1 MPDIDLHPH
10 NAVQAEYWN
19 GPVGR
24 RWRDHQERQDQ
35 VLLPVLE
42 RLVVAADARRGE
54 RVIDIGC
61 GAGATAVGF
70 ALKVAPDGEVL
81 AIDVSAPL
89 IERARERVGDLPVR
103 FVLADAAAHPPPPDW
118 ADLIVSRFGVMF
130 FADPT
135 LAFRNLRRGLR
146 SGGRM
151 ALACWR
157 EAKLNPWIVVP
168 LRAVA
173 NHAPPLP
180 ELGPE
185 DPGPFSFADPA
196 RVRRI
201 VSDAGFVDVDL
212 EPHELELDI
221 AVGRGLDTAV
231 EAMLAIGPAS
241 RMLQDQSED
250 VRAAAA
256 ADIRAALAAHAQGD
270 RVPLAGAIW
279 IVTAR
284 NP

>member
-10 NAVQAEYWN
+10 NAAQAEYWN

-42 RLVVAADARRGE
+42 RLVAAADARRGE

-61 GAGATAVGF
+61 GAGATAIDF

-89 IERARERVGDLPVR
+89 IERARERAGDLPVR
-103 FVLADAAAHPPPPDW
+103 FVLADPAAHPPTPNW

-146 SGGRM
+146 SGGRT
-151 ALACWR
+151 AFASWR
-157 EAKLNPWIVVP
+157 EAKLNPWVVVP

-185 DPGPFSFADPA
+185 DPGPFAFADPA

-201 VSDAGFVDVDL
+201 LSDAGFVDVDL
-212 EPHELELDI
+212 EPHVLELDI
-221 AVGRGLDTAV
+221 AVGHGLDTAV
-231 EAMLAIGPAS
+231 EAVLTIGPAS
-241 RMLQDQSED
+241 RMLQDQRED

-256 ADIRAALAAHAQGD
+256 ADIRAALAAHAKGA